1 MIPPAIDNRCSILRN
16 VMGPQF
22 VGELL
27 EFAIRREGDFTPAA
41 VYKKIEGPTVDADK
55 RDCMLLY
62 DLEAFRSRFG
72 SVIKSRAVPIAAA
85 LGLGAD
91 LAPKEL
97 ELCAYGDG
105 GAFRRHH
112 DIAKNPT
119 RAATC
124 VYYFSRTPR
133 PFTGGQLRLHPWP
146 VPLAST
152 SREVQDV
159 EPECDSMVILPSILP
174 HEVLP
179 VRSPTG
185 RWSDRRFSLT
195 CWLWNAGG
203 ESRPETMA

>member
-1 MIPPAIDNRCSILRN
+1 
-16 VMGPQF
+16 MGRDF

-27 EFAIRREGDFTPAA
+27 EFVDRRECDFAPAA
-41 VYKKIEGPTVDADK
+41 VYKKTEGTTVDADK
-55 RDCMLLY
+55 RDGVVLY
-62 DLEAFRSRFG
+62 DLGAFHSRFG
-72 SVIKSRAVPIAAA
+72 SMIKSRAMPIAAA

-105 GAFRRHH
+105 GAFRPHH
-112 DIAKNPT
+112 DIARDPA

-146 VPLAST
+146 IPLAT
-152 SREVQDV
+152 ASREMLDV
-159 EPECDSMVILPSILP
+159 EPECDSLVIFPSILP

-179 VRSPTG
+179 VRSSTG
-185 RWSDRRFSLT
+185 AWSDRRFSLT
-195 CWLWNAGG
+195 CWLWDRARVP
-203 ESRPETMA
+203 S